1 MAEEHTSLSE
11 EPGQAAI
18 ARGIHMIPLPA
29 KLSVR
34 GNLASNWK
42 KFRRM
47 WNNYEIATRLRQ
59 ESKEL
64 RTATLLTCI
73 GVEALET
80 YEGLE
85 WANED
90 EKIDIDIVLEKLETF
105 YVGATNV
112 IYEQYNFNRRVQERA
127 LAKSCNY
134 GQLTDDFIRDRIVVG
149 VRENSLR
156 KKLLQTR
163 D

>member
-1 MAEEHTSLSE
+1 MAEEHTSPSE

-29 KLSVR
+29 KLIVR

-64 RTATLLTCI
+64 RTAMLLTCI
-73 GVEALET
+73 GVEAILYAIELSLEFERIAFERS
-80 YEGLE
+80 YF
-85 WANED
+85 
-90 EKIDIDIVLEKLETF
+90 K
-105 YVGATNV
+105 
-112 IYEQYNFNRRVQERA
+112 QE
-127 LAKSCNY
+127 
-134 GQLTDDFIRDRIVVG
+134 I
-149 VRENSLR
+149 
-156 KKLLQTR
+156 
-163 D
+163 

>member
-1 MAEEHTSLSE
+1 
-11 EPGQAAI
+11 
-18 ARGIHMIPLPA
+18 MIPLPA
-29 KLSVR
+29 KLIVR

-59 ESKEL
+59 ESNEL

-80 YEGLE
+80 CEGLE

-105 YVGATNV
+105 HVWATNV
-112 IYEQYNFNRRVQERA
+112 IY
-127 LAKSCNY
+127 
-134 GQLTDDFIRDRIVVG
+134 
-149 VRENSLR
+149 
-156 KKLLQTR
+156 
-163 D
+163 